1 MNPWIPFV
9 QIALLAAGPA
19 SPPTAKAGPDA
30 AAADGSRP
38 IAIDIDTSKLGEF
51 GTVFDR
57 RLEHELRAA
66 AKQRGIAVVPQTRG
80 RIRVEVTDTS
90 GKGTAFEFAVETTPW
105 AADAGRTSERG
116 TCAPCTEEMTV
127 AKITEALGA
136 RFDALADTAEEAPPT
151 PAVTAGRG
159 PAEGPSGP
167 RDDGEKVRKRPVA
180 VAGYVF
186 LGLGAASVVG
196 GAVMV
201 ALPDKT
207 KREAEDHARYE
218 GTSTR
223 TPGIVLLA
231 AGGAAVIAGA
241 IMAFTRPK
249 QGGRRVTVTPAVARR
264 FAGLGVGGRF

>member
-9 QIALLAAGPA
+9 QITLLFGGPA
-19 SPPTAKAGPDA
+19 APPTAKAGADA
-30 AAADGSRP
+30 PAVEGPRA

-51 GTVFDR
+51 GGVFDR
-57 RLEHELRAA
+57 RLEHEIRAA
-66 AKQRGIAVVPQTRG
+66 AKQRGIVVVPQTRG
-80 RIRVEVTDTS
+80 RIRVEVADSS

-105 AADAGRTSERG
+105 DADAGRTSQRG

-151 PAVTAGRG
+151 PAASAVTA
-159 PAEGPSGP
+159 PETGPSGP
-167 RDDGEKVRKRPVA
+167 RDDGSKPRKRPVA
-180 VAGYVF
+180 VAGYTL

-196 GAVMV
+196 GAVML

-218 GTSTR
+218 GTSTK

-231 AGGAAVIAGA
+231 AGGAALIAGA

-249 QGGRRVTVTPAVARR
+249 QNGRRVTVAPAVGRR
-264 FAGLGVGGRF
+264 FGGLGFGGRF